1 LSIAQARPGARLQA
15 GLLFAL
21 ACPAVHAATYSL
33 PPPPRFDTVPQLDEA
48 LDQLRKMSW
57 ALYSDALAQPDS
69 RGRTIAHDV
78 NQWLLSPD
86 HEERLAALRAR
97 AQSQSAAADS
107 AALQATLGEA
117 ATRVQQERCF
127 AAVLAGYWRYRE
139 LLARHEARLQA
150 LKERLPQD
158 EPAARQRRI
167 APLVMRWAGALSA
180 AMSADSLSAEEVAVE
195 ELTRT
200 TEQLFSAYNE
210 ERGEL
215 ASSLSTQERA
225 QGKAPLT
232 QTRQTPCQEPHPQTS
247 GSPKPRLAVNNRALE
262 EVYPASSK
270 HALFEGRTVIDASVS
285 ANGCAEQAAVYQ
297 SSGVE
302 ELDDAALRWT
312 LQAHFLPGER
322 DHQAVTGVV
331 RFAVKFVLSA
341 PLSYQGWSP

>member
-1 LSIAQARPGARLQA
+1 
-15 GLLFAL
+15 
-21 ACPAVHAATYSL
+21 
-33 PPPPRFDTVPQLDEA
+33 
-48 LDQLRKMSW
+48 
-57 ALYSDALAQPDS
+57 
-69 RGRTIAHDV
+69 
-78 NQWLLSPD
+78 
-86 HEERLAALRAR
+86 
-97 AQSQSAAADS
+97 
-107 AALQATLGEA
+107 
-117 ATRVQQERCF
+117 
-127 AAVLAGYWRYRE
+127 
-139 LLARHEARLQA
+139 
-150 LKERLPQD
+150 
-158 EPAARQRRI
+158 
-167 APLVMRWAGALSA
+167 MRWAVALTA

-247 GSPKPRLAVNNRALE
+247 GSAKPKLAVNNRALE

-302 ELDDAALRWT
+302 ELDDAALRWP
-312 LQAHFLPGER
+312 LQALRGEVRAKRAAELPGLESVAPAAGSSCGR
-322 DHQAVTGVV
+322 AKCRRSGILGPDRADYARAGTPRRLRASAAACRSRRGGPSALFAQHHREAVGFADHRPLVGDLIARIVGPAQHIALCDEGEATLLEVAPRVFLVDAVDPAGIGRPGAGLGGVIDEQQHPTWLHDAGDLV
-331 RFAVKFVLSA
+331 EGGMRIDLRPRALGRHPVQVVSESRWRSSA
-341 PLSYQGWSP
+341 LRRA